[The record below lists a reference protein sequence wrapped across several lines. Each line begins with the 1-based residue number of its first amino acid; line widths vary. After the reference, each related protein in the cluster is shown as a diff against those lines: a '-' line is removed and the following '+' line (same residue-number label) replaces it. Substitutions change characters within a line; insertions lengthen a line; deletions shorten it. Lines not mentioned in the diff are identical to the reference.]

1 MKKTFTHL
9 RVFTLSLLIALL
21 AIAAMPSESMANEP
35 ARKKGKLRC
44 VMGRQVALA
53 VLLKHE
59 HPTDRKRAVRKLV
72 VQKLPVPDRLLQIA
86 IRIAIEERRH
96 GNLHAI
102 DPMFDLMTD
111 PMVELMSKV
120 QVEMDLTEV
129 MQVGIQ

>member
-1 MKKTFTHL
+1 
-9 RVFTLSLLIALL
+9 
-21 AIAAMPSESMANEP
+21 
-35 ARKKGKLRC
+35 
-44 VMGRQVALA
+44 MGRQVALA

-72 VQKLPVPDRLLQIA
+72 AQKLVAQKLVAQKLVAQKLPVPDRLLQIA

-129 MQVGIQ
+129 MQVGIQMRDQVALQVVEHVECLQVLGPRFA